1 MIETS
6 LFTLQPIDLLVSAL
20 MIAGTLMVAQRRPLG
35 WWLFLA
41 TNVVLIGIAWELQ
54 RWGQLPGYVVLCG
67 INLYGLVK
75 WRAPKPLP
83 RRMVT
88 EPSNLRFSDRRIY
101 ETQ

>member
-54 RWGQLPGYVVLCG
+54 RWGQLPGYVVLSG
-67 INLYGLVK
+67 INLYGLAK
-75 WRAPKPLP
+75 W
-83 RRMVT
+83 
-88 EPSNLRFSDRRIY
+88 
-101 ETQ
+101 